1 MADIKLLPCPFCGVT
16 PINKEEKGISDIF
29 SASAGGYELRH
40 NCFENI
46 RGNEICVR
54 SIIVRGNTKAD
65 VVRRWN
71 ERRMTN
77 EHGH

>member
-1 MADIKLLPCPFCGVT
+1 MSNETLIPCPFCGVA
-16 PINKEEKGISDIF
+16 PIHKEDKGISDIF

-54 SIIVRGNTKAD
+54 SLIVRGETKAD
-65 VVRRWN
+65 VIARWN
-71 ERRMTN
+71 RRSY
-77 EHGH
+77 EQGQS